1 MLPVL
6 AAGAGRAL
14 AAGAAGAGR
23 AAMAVGRGGA
33 AAVKGSAIAGEI
45 VSSFVGGG
53 GGRGGDSDAVER
65 IPPAKGTALAL
76 PPPPTDGEPLEGEL
90 MDRDDQQIVKIDQG
104 LSDVQSSIERL
115 PNMELSTHDAEAVRL
130 LDDIKGNTAETAAA
144 VDALREQQEQRAELD
159 PAAQG
164 PEDTVTD
171 PNQTTT
177 GKTDPK
183 KVDGG
188 FMKALKGLFKKL
200 SLGLIAAGAIVLS
213 LLGPGGVGIFQKLKE
228 AFETIK
234 EALAP
239 LIVKFVND
247 IFPKLQELFG
257 HLITGFAG
265 LIENVIAPA
274 IDFVLPL
281 VTSAVGFIV
290 DLIGAVAKFL
300 TDPIGYIQDGIAMTA
315 NWVDGII
322 IKVADFFNSIING
335 IADIIENIP
344 FMGDAAKSLRESATL
359 GSDARGRVDRREGEM
374 AEREA
379 ARQLDAMDEIDF
391 DSPPN
396 EFFNAVQEKVSSGEI
411 QPDVGQAMIN
421 AYNQEQETR
430 AREQGGEAA
439 TIGAQLE
446 PPAPA
451 PTTEPEA
458 VESPR
463 ERHQRVRQEN
473 IKQRDDLN
481 SAIEK
486 GIYSKNMIGD
496 SDIDYPRL
504 PEATD
509 DELKAIVKDGDLSD
523 EDMRSVQAEL
533 MSRER
538 EASMEAP
545 GETAGQASA
554 VAGATG
560 AERQASEEA
569 QGGGG
574 SQVNVAAPSVSTNST
589 NVSNSRTVVLPPNNS
604 LSVGGRG
611 PLPFGGQ

>member
-6 AAGAGRAL
+6 A
-14 AAGAAGAGR
+14 GAAGRGIAS
-23 AAMAVGRGGA
+23 AAAQGAARGGA
-33 AAVKGSAIAGEI
+33 SAIAGEL
-45 VSSFVGGG
+45 VQSFVGGG
-53 GGRGGDSDAVER
+53 GGRGGGSDVVER
-65 IPPAKGTALAL
+65 VPPARGGMLAL
-76 PPPPTDGEPLEGEL
+76 PPPPIDGDPIEGEL
-90 MDRDDQQIVKIDQG
+90 MSRDDQQIVKVDPG
-104 LSDVQSSIERL
+104 SSDIVSSIEKL
-115 PNMELSTHDAEAVRL
+115 PNMELSTHDSAAVRL
-130 LDDIKGNTAETAAA
+130 LEDIRDNTADTADA
-144 VDALREQQEQRAELD
+144 VRDLSEMQEQAQELT

-164 PEDTVTD
+164 PEDIITD
-171 PNQTTT
+171 PNKSTTT
-177 GKTDPK
+177 DSSPK
-183 KVDGG
+183 KVDGP

-200 SLGLIAAGAIVLS
+200 SLGLIAAGAIVMS
-213 LLGPGGVGIFQKLKE
+213 LLGPGGVGVFQKLKE

-234 EALAP
+234 EALTP

-274 IDFVLPL
+274 IDFALPL
-281 VTSAVGFIV
+281 ITSAVGFIV

-322 IKVADFFNSIING
+322 VKVADFFNSILNG

-344 FMGDAAKSLRESATL
+344 FMGDASKRLRESATL
-359 GSDARGRVDRREGEM
+359 GSSARERIDRREGEM

-391 DSPPN
+391 ESPPN
-396 EFFNAVQEKVSSGEI
+396 EFFNAVQQKVSSGEI

-446 PPAPA
+446 PPPPA
-451 PTTEPEA
+451 PVTEPEA
-458 VESPR
+458 VETPR
-463 ERHQRVRQEN
+463 ERRQRVRQEN

-545 GETAGQASA
+545 SETSGQASA

-560 AERQASEEA
+560 AERQAQEEA

-574 SQVNVAAPSVSTNST
+574 NMVNVAAPSVSTNST

-611 PLPFGGQ
+611 PLPFGAQ